1 MPSRHLALA
10 VYLLATVQV
19 CRADVPPPS
28 VAEAEPDQA
37 AVVEME
43 TELEEQ
49 RALVHSQQTEM
60 QEWVSLSNR
69 YHDELR
75 NLLMR

>member
-37 AVVEME
+37 AVVEMVA
-43 TELEEQ
+43 T
-49 RALVHSQQTEM
+49 
-60 QEWVSLSNR
+60 
-69 YHDELR
+69 
-75 NLLMR
+75 